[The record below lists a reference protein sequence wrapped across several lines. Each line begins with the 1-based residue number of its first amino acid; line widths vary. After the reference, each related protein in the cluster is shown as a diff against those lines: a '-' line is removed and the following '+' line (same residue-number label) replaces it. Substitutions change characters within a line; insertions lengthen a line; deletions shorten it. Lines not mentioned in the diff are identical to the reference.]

1 MSLID
6 NVKQLEAKQKV
17 MLVVLIGAL
26 GIVFYLIYT
35 TFFASS
41 GGSSNSAAISSPAP
55 MAQQTMTPAQTPLQS
70 ASAPSINA
78 PIQTS
83 GNTSTV
89 AVGQPAPPTPQDLAL
104 LAESQQMQQQYVQLV
119 NEYQLAQLQQ
129 KLAQVDAEI
138 ANNKLT
144 TTKSLVEMKKLQPQ
158 LGGDYGTQLSGSAAS
173 SSNVPQGYQTLYVGQ
188 VSGRWQAML
197 QSGGQYFQVSVGMQ
211 LPDGSSVTTINS
223 RGVVLNRNGTPIFL
237 PMSKS
242 LD

>member
-6 NVKQLEAKQKV
+6 NVKQLEAKQKF
-17 MLVVLIGAL
+17 MLVALIGAL
-26 GIVFYLIYT
+26 GVVFYLIYT
-35 TFFASS
+35 TFFATSA
-41 GGSSNSAAISSPAP
+41 GSNTSVPTVAPVTQQAA
-55 MAQQTMTPAQTPLQS
+55 TPAQTPIQP
-70 ASAPSINA
+70 ASAPVTTA
-78 PIQTS
+78 PAIA
-83 GNTSTV
+83 NTTNTV
-89 AVGQPAPPTPQDLAL
+89 TVGQPAPPTPQDLAL

-119 NEYQLAQLQQ
+119 NQYQLAQLQQ

-144 TTKSLVEMKKLQPQ
+144 TAKSLVEMKKLQPQ
-158 LGGDYGTQLSGSAAS
+158 LGGDYNTSLSNSAAS
-173 SSNVPQGYQTLYVGQ
+173 SNNGPQTYQTLYVGQ

-197 QSGGQYFQVSVGMQ
+197 QAGGQYFQVSVGMQ
-211 LPDGSSVTTINS
+211 LPDGSSVSSISS